1 MSTSPLSTIRRTV
14 LCSLLCCLWSA
25 QAGARTEG
33 GVYIAGE
40 GFSFQTAAQRALSQN
55 PNGRRFFLLVLPS
68 EAAALRRD
76 APAALARQRDRVVAG
91 NGVLMVCQRDLDS
104 GRLDAATLAP
114 QVMPVRGWPAPG
126 QRQLPHGERYFA
138 DENRELLPA
147 ANQSLK
153 RLRRTC
159 S

>member
-1 MSTSPLSTIRRTV
+1 MSTSPSTPWRRT
-14 LCSLLCCLWSA
+14 LLAAFTCCLWAA

-55 PNGRRFFLLVLPS
+55 PNGRRFFLLVLPT

-76 APAALARQRDRVVAG
+76 APAALARQRERVVAG
-91 NGVLMVCQRDLDS
+91 NGVLMVCQRDLDN
-104 GRLDAATLAP
+104 GRLDAAVLAP
-114 QVMPVRGWPAPG
+114 QVVPVRGWPAPG

-147 ANQSLK
+147 SNQSLQ
-153 RLRRTC
+153 RLRKTC